1 MIMHRDQLIGQKVIV
16 RSNEASDELKTGCL
30 IRFKKVGN
38 KHMPVVVFDRPT
50 TDHTEYVCAGM
61 VVKWSTE
68 LEDFLQSLTPKRQ
81 WEILCD
87 IVMSRS
93 VLAC

>member
-16 RSNEASDELKTGCL
+16 RSNEDEDLKTGRI
-30 IRFKKVGN
+30 IRYKQAGKRFL
-38 KHMPVVVFDRPT
+38 PIIVFDDA
-50 TDHTEYVCAGM
+50 TDHAEYVCAGM

-68 LEDFLQSLTPKRQ
+68 LEDFLQSLAPKRQ